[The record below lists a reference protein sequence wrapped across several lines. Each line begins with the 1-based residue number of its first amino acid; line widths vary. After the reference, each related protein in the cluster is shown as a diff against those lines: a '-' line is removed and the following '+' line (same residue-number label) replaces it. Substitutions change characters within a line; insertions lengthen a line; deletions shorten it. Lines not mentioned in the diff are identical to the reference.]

1 MKKQAKRGRD
11 ASVLESFTER
21 VERLAD
27 ELRLAIHWD
36 RPSILLA
43 IYQSRYTMLDAQTA
57 LAERLRDLGQ
67 QFGRYIVN
75 SDNADIP
82 LHLSELSEDKR
93 AHTIFFVDG
102 LHFGGREAL
111 RALNIRREF
120 FVDHRIRVIF
130 WLTEKEA
137 ISLPQEAP
145 DFWRFRGRVVD
156 FMDRPVPERAA
167 EIGRALAWSDFE
179 DRTLC
184 EDTEAKITL
193 RLALLGDLPEGE
205 TTLATRVQLLFTLG
219 GLYWAKGELDE
230 SSHYFQEA
238 IRVAEPL
245 DDAHLLSL
253 CYNGLGNVYSD
264 LGRHDEALA
273 AFQKAIQLDPK
284 DASPW
289 NGLGNVCSDLGRHD
303 EAIAAFDKAIQLDP
317 KYAYPWNGLGSV
329 YSDLGRHEEA
339 SAAYQKAIQLD
350 AKDAYP
356 WNGLGNVYRDLG
368 RHEDAI
374 AAFQKAIELDPK
386 FAEAYSNLTDTLDDL
401 ERTDEAVK
409 LYEKS
414 FELKPRGKPMNALG
428 LHYQRQN
435 NLEEALEVHKK
446 AVELNPNDASYRVS
460 LASVYRKL
468 GRETDAAEQIALA
481 RPLMEKE
488 NEYNRACFESICGN
502 MEEALRLLKI
512 ALEKRQTSL
521 AWVSR
526 DPDFDF
532 IRDDPRFKE
541 IIGANECSET

>member
-219 GLYWAKGELDE
+219 GLYWAKGEFDE

-253 CYNGLGNVYSD
+253 CYNGLGN
-264 LGRHDEALA
+264 
-273 AFQKAIQLDPK
+273 
-284 DASPW
+284 
-289 NGLGNVCSDLGRHD
+289 
-303 EAIAAFDKAIQLDP
+303 
-317 KYAYPWNGLGSV
+317 V